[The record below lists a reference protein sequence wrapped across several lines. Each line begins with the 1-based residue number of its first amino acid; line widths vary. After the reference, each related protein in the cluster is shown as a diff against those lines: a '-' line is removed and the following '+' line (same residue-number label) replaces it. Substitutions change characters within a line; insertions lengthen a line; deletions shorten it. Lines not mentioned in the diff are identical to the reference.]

1 MPNEVSLIKAF
12 PDRNNESTQESASIW
27 SKPLDA
33 KEEKSKEE
41 EYEDYFTDLLQ

>member
-12 PDRNNESTQESASIW
+12 PDRHDVSTQESASIW
-27 SKPLDA
+27 SKPLDT